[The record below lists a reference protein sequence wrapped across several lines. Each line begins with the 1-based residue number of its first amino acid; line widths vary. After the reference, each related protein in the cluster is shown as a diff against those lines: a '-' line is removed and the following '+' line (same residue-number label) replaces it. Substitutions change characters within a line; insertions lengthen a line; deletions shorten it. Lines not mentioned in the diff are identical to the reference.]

1 MVLVK
6 VVALYFFLSV
16 GKDVKVNDN
25 EDKRNDQGVVV
36 VLLVLLARNF
46 AISGGRDKVISL
58 VWIPINFICLDA
70 IGKTTREDLFSN

>member
-58 VWIPINFICLDA
+58 V
-70 IGKTTREDLFSN
+70 